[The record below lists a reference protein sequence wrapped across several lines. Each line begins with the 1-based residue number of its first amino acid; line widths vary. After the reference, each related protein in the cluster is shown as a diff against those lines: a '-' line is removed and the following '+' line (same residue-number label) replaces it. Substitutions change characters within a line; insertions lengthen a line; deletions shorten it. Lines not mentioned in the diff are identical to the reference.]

1 MIFIINILQRKSNNF
16 PFLRNFWH
24 GLLHVRKKLLRLYIY
39 TYRSLIYAGVIATYS
54 LAAENLYCVESI
66 LKLTRIKA
74 RIWVFR
80 QLRYIEKNW
89 GKGDGDLE
97 WETTKW
103 EMGKREAM
111 LVS

>member
-1 MIFIINILQRKSNNF
+1 MVWFVACQ
-16 PFLRNFWH
+16 
-24 GLLHVRKKLLRLYIY
+24 KKIVASIYIYIY

-80 QLRYIEKNW
+80 QLRYTERKG
-89 GKGDGDLE
+89 GKGTGNGRQQIG
-97 WETTKW
+97 KW
-103 EMGKREAM
+103 GRER
-111 LVS
+111 SC